1 LAAPDYEFA
10 SDNGS
15 GNISFMSAALEEITE
30 KAFRLSRQERLALAS
45 RLLSDDGNSDTPEIE
60 AAWEEEILARI
71 QAIDDGTAV
80 GIPFE
85 KVIRAAR
92 NRRAK

>member
-1 LAAPDYEFA
+1 
-10 SDNGS
+10 
-15 GNISFMSAALEEITE
+15 MSAALEEITE
-30 KAFRLSRQERLALAS
+30 KARALSRQERLALAN
-45 RLLSDDGNSDTPEIE
+45 RLLSGDQESDVSEIE

-80 GIPFE
+80 GIPYE
-85 KVIRAAR
+85 EVIRASR

>member
-1 LAAPDYEFA
+1 MFA
-10 SDNGS
+10 RQICS
-15 GNISFMSAALEEITE
+15 GNMGVMSAALEDITKE
-30 KAFRLSRQERLALAS
+30 ALRLSRQERLALAN
-45 RLLSDDGNSDTPEIE
+45 RLLRDDQDSDVSEIE

-80 GIPFE
+80 GIPYE
-85 KVIRAAR
+85 EVIRAAR

>member
-1 LAAPDYEFA
+1 
-10 SDNGS
+10 
-15 GNISFMSAALEEITE
+15 MSAALEEITE
-30 KAFRLSRQERLALAS
+30 RALRLSRQERLALAN
-45 RLLSDDGNSDTPEIE
+45 RLLSDDQDGDVPEIE
-60 AAWEEEILARI
+60 TAWEEEILARI

-80 GIPFE
+80 GIPYE

>member
-1 LAAPDYEFA
+1 MP
-10 SDNGS
+10 
-15 GNISFMSAALEEITE
+15 AALEEIAE
-30 KAFRLSRQERLALAS
+30 KALRLSRQEKLALAN
-45 RLLSDDGNSDTPEIE
+45 RLLSDDEAINPSEIE

-80 GIPFE
+80 GIPYE
-85 KVIRAAR
+85 EVIRAAR